1 MEEISEKGR
10 VLRVCLIGPEST
22 GKTTLAAGLA
32 EHYGTVWVPE
42 YAREYALRV
51 ARPLTAQDTT
61 PIAEGQI
68 ALEDRVAPKAKNG
81 LLILDTDLLSSIAY
95 STHCH
100 GHCPPWIASAARERL
115 SDLYLL
121 ADIDVPF
128 VEDAAREGGPDRAE
142 VMRVFEKV
150 LAEYAVRVTRLR
162 GSMDDRTAAAIE
174 AIEGLLDRVCGRT
187 L

>member
-1 MEEISEKGR
+1 MEEIVGQGGI
-10 VLRVCLIGPEST
+10 VRVCLIGPEST
-22 GKTTLAAGLA
+22 GKTTLAASLA

-51 ARPLTAQDTT
+51 ARPLTAEDTT

-68 ALEDRVAPKAKNG
+68 ALEERVAPGARNG

-100 GHCPPWIASAARERL
+100 GHCPLWIAGAARSRL

-128 VEDAAREGGPDRAE
+128 VEDAAREGGPDRAD
-142 VMRVFEKV
+142 VMKVFEKV
-150 LAEYAVRVTRLR
+150 LDEHAVRVTRLR
-162 GSMDDRTAAAIE
+162 GSLDDRRATAIE
-174 AIEGLLDRVCGRT
+174 AIEGLLR
-187 L
+187 